1 MMSPRPL
8 ITLDYRRIQP
18 APLGRKVL
26 HLRGVLVVLGL
37 IAVVVTINLIMLV
50 LLLL

>member
-1 MMSPRPL
+1 MMSPRSP

-18 APLGRKVL
+18 TPASRKVL

-37 IAVVVTINLIMLV
+37 IAVVVTINLVMLI